1 MPMCD
6 WEVEEKYAPIVAEND
21 KLKYENEILRAILQ
35 NRNHVLGVAEP
46 TYQPILDE
54 NEKLKEVNDGLQEK
68 LMKDEEAHVA
78 DCEKLNGFYQ
88 KTKEENEKLKEEIKK
103 LIEEIEFLVRIY
115 VPS

>member
-6 WEVEEKYAPIVAEND
+6 WEVVEKYAPIVAENE
-21 KLKYENEILRAILQ
+21 KLKYENEILRDLLQ

-54 NEKLKEVNDGLQEK
+54 NEKLKEEFK
-68 LMKDEEAHVA
+68 
-78 DCEKLNGFYQ
+78 
-88 KTKEENEKLKEEIKK
+88 KLKEEIKK

-115 VPS
+115 VPT